1 MKTNQPQFIPKT
13 YHSQIGQADLF
24 WERDC
29 RNGEWVLGRQL
40 YFKNGRP
47 KSGWI
52 EEKRLVPKLDPVPE
66 KVLLKAM
73 AQAENDLIFQL
84 ASGDR
89 PKPK

>member
-1 MKTNQPQFIPKT
+1 MKTKQPEFTPKH
-13 YHSQIGQADLF
+13 YPSQIGQADLF
-24 WERDC
+24 WERDVPT
-29 RNGEWVLGRQL
+29 RQWVLGRQE

-66 KVLLKAM
+66 KALLKAM
-73 AQAENDLIFQL
+73 AQAENDLIFHL